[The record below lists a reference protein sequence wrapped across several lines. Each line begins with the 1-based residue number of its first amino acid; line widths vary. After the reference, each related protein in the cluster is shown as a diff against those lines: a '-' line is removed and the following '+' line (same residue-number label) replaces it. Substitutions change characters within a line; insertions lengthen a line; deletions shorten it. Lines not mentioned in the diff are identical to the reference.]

1 MTFATTAAVTFLSDA
16 LRPGADYHAH
26 SLLPAVVYYAG
37 LAIVMVV
44 LSIFLLV
51 VLSIFLR

>member
-44 LSIFLLV
+44 LSIFL
-51 VLSIFLR
+51 R